1 MSNTTEIAQGKTRVL
16 FGLDDSLIHLLG
28 GEYEIY
34 LSKPI
39 GQVGI
44 YIYIYIIIYY
54 KYLLHESECD
64 MVKYFMSRLIYF
76 QE

>member
-1 MSNTTEIAQGKTRVL
+1 MLFGINNMSNTTEIAQGKTRVL

-44 YIYIYIIIYY
+44 YIYIYI
-54 KYLLHESECD
+54 
-64 MVKYFMSRLIYF
+64 
-76 QE
+76 